1 MSETKKS
8 VTKNYIYNL
17 VYQILTILLPIVT
30 TPYLSRVLG
39 AENIGIYSYT
49 YSITTYFI
57 IIGSMG
63 ISLYGQRE
71 IAYLQNDKYK
81 RSKTFWEI
89 AILKFLTTSISL
101 AVFFFAFI
109 MGTQYNFYYA
119 LLSLNLLSTAIEII
133 WFFQGLEEF
142 KKTVTRNIL
151 VKLFCFAAIFIFVKN
166 SDDLWKYFLIYGLS
180 EVLGNITLWVY
191 LPKYICKVKLRNL
204 NIIKHIKPTLALF
217 IPQISSQIYAML
229 DKTMLGNAS
238 NSKIEVGYYE
248 QAQKIINL
256 CVAVVTSLGIVLI
269 PRIANVFSTG
279 NIKKLKEY
287 ISKSFKFT
295 YFLALPMI
303 FGIFIVADEFV
314 PIFFGNGYERV
325 STILKVISPIILLTG
340 MTNVIGKQ
348 FLLPT
353 KKEKIYTTAIV
364 TGTIINRNIKLY
376 IYTLWRSGCSFN
388 NNYYR
393 GISYINN

>member
-119 LLSLNLLSTAIEII
+119 LLSLNLLSPAIEK
-133 WFFQGLEEF
+133 QLLE
-142 KKTVTRNIL
+142 
-151 VKLFCFAAIFIFVKN
+151 IF
-166 SDDLWKYFLIYGLS
+166 
-180 EVLGNITLWVY
+180 
-191 LPKYICKVKLRNL
+191 
-204 NIIKHIKPTLALF
+204 
-217 IPQISSQIYAML
+217 
-229 DKTMLGNAS
+229 
-238 NSKIEVGYYE
+238 
-248 QAQKIINL
+248 
-256 CVAVVTSLGIVLI
+256 
-269 PRIANVFSTG
+269 
-279 NIKKLKEY
+279 
-287 ISKSFKFT
+287 
-295 YFLALPMI
+295 
-303 FGIFIVADEFV
+303 
-314 PIFFGNGYERV
+314 
-325 STILKVISPIILLTG
+325 
-340 MTNVIGKQ
+340 
-348 FLLPT
+348 
-353 KKEKIYTTAIV
+353 
-364 TGTIINRNIKLY
+364 
-376 IYTLWRSGCSFN
+376 
-388 NNYYR
+388 
-393 GISYINN
+393 